1 MYVSLNTI
9 YIVYLPNAR
18 KQTATQLFEGRPAHF
33 RIWFPLPTPHP
44 PPAPFTRLDFFLEV
58 RGCRRHLVDMCSQ
71 DNQSI
76 VCSEIVS
83 SPVQSSPVPVLS
95 CPVLSAWPDI
105 QFHLL
110 SSNLHNYVCMKASP
124 ALPENLPRSAC
135 HFCVRCLVLVMK
147 KRTSVLRLS
156 TYLTQF
162 ERTSTHIWTLTTTEE
177 AMLRCQVSMSTIRYV
192 KVVVACRGCCV
203 DSTATATA
211 TGRGW
216 RGLTSIP
223 GKAKDVTQLRTYVC
237 QSYCLVWTRFEESG
251 ERGGWEGESGF
262 LA

>member
-83 SPVQSSPVPVLS
+83 SPVQFQSSPVLS
-95 CPVLSAWPDI
+95 CQHGLI
-105 QFHLL
+105 
-110 SSNLHNYVCMKASP
+110 SSSTYYLVTYIHNYVCMKASP

-147 KRTSVLRLS
+147 KRTSVLPLS
-156 TYLTQF
+156 TYLT
-162 ERTSTHIWTLTTTEE
+162 
-177 AMLRCQVSMSTIRYV
+177 
-192 KVVVACRGCCV
+192 
-203 DSTATATA
+203 
-211 TGRGW
+211 
-216 RGLTSIP
+216 
-223 GKAKDVTQLRTYVC
+223 
-237 QSYCLVWTRFEESG
+237 
-251 ERGGWEGESGF
+251 
-262 LA
+262 